1 MYVKIDLAYRVAY
14 LVDDQGV
21 DQQWQSGTS
30 KSNVDAVLESWGY
43 ALTSDTH
50 WMPTDILNAIDAV
63 QRSVEP
69 VGV

>member
-21 DQQWQSGTS
+21 DQRWQSGTS
-30 KSNVDAVLESWGY
+30 KSNVDTVLKSWGY
-43 ALTSDTH
+43 ALTSDTP
-50 WMPTDILNAIDAV
+50 WTPTDILNAIDAV
-63 QRSVEP
+63 QRPVEP